1 MSGRARTHCTRWR
14 LANRS
19 SDGGDAI
26 TTFFDLTFLQSLVAN
41 LAGTFLA
48 LFGAYWLY
56 RWQESRQNSQARIAR
71 STRREQL
78 LNALNETVTKN
89 KLLVE
94 QVQSDLENGIA
105 PTYSV
110 DLTTLQWLTTE
121 TGSGLIDVSLIQK
134 MGELRYELDHLG
146 TQLNAQLQL
155 WLNSAVLHTISIQI
169 DGREIRAYPY
179 QWNEVVGGI
188 KAHIPG
194 VLKVC
199 KEMDTLTS
207 QLRP

>member
-1 MSGRARTHCTRWR
+1 M
-14 LANRS
+14 
-19 SDGGDAI
+19 
-26 TTFFDLTFLQSLVAN
+26 TTFFDLAFLQSLVAN

-48 LFGAYWLY
+48 LVGAYRLY
-56 RWQESRQNSQARIAR
+56 RWQESRQTDQARIVR
-71 STRREQL
+71 SARREQL
-78 LNALNETVTKN
+78 LNALNETVAKN

-94 QVQSDLENGIA
+94 QMQGDLAKGIA

-110 DLTTLQWLTTE
+110 DLTTLQWLITE
-121 TGSGLIDVSLIQK
+121 TGSGLIDVSLFQK

-169 DGREIRAYPY
+169 DGREIRAYPF
-179 QWNEVVGGI
+179 QWNAVVAGI
-188 KAHIPG
+188 QEHIPG

-199 KEMDTLTS
+199 KEMDAITS